1 MKLKIWIVIL
11 TILIIII
18 SYLPW
23 LSTFQKYLI
32 LFIYVAFGHSMMIY
46 NAIKSRNSML
56 IVVNIS
62 LALIVFYLIFHVLQR
77 YI

>member
-1 MKLKIWIVIL
+1 MKLKFWILIL
-11 TILIIII
+11 AILIIII
-18 SYLPW
+18 GYLPW

-46 NAIKSRNSML
+46 NAIKSRNSIL
-56 IVVNIS
+56 IVVNVS
-62 LALIVFYLIFHVLQR
+62 LALIVFYLIFYVIQR